1 MRTTLAIARRE
12 YRSFFLVPSGYLVGA
27 LFLLANGIIF
37 LTTVFL
43 PGQPATLRAVF
54 GFDVMV
60 LLLLCPAVT
69 MRSICEER
77 RLGTFE
83 LLAASPAGSSSLVVG
98 KFMAAFASLAT
109 MLVPTLVLVLLL
121 ELYGRPDPGEVLA
134 GYLGLLLVGSMYL
147 AGGLLA
153 STIAGSQTIAYLLSV
168 FFFILVSLSRTALPA
183 WVGPDVW
190 GVLSTF
196 DPFLRM
202 EDFTIG
208 LIDTSSIV
216 YFLVVTGWFLLAAVA
231 VIETERRS

>member
-1 MRTTLAIARRE
+1 M
-12 YRSFFLVPSGYLVGA
+12 
-27 LFLLANGIIF
+27 ANGIIF